1 MIVLMVSIRIKEGHK
16 DEFMEEMLGDAIGS
30 NRDEPGCLRFDV
42 LQDNDDVN
50 LIHLYEVYQDEA
62 SLEAHRQAPHYLKW
76 RDAVQDW
83 REGNPIR
90 SVCTNVYPA
99 DDSWR

>member
-1 MIVLMVSIRIKEGHK
+1 MIVLMVSIQIKEGHK

-42 LQDNDDVN
+42 LQDVDDEN
-50 LIHLYEVYQDEA
+50 LIHLYEVYKDEV

-76 RDAVQDW
+76 RDAVKDW
-83 REGNPIR
+83 REGNPTR
-90 SVCTNVYPA
+90 SVCTNVYPT

>member
-42 LQDNDDVN
+42 LQDIDDDH
-50 LIHLYEVYQDEA
+50 LIHLYEVYKDEA

-83 REGNPIR
+83 REGDAIR
-90 SVCTNVYPA
+90 SVSTNVYPS
-99 DDSWR
+99 DGSWR

>member
-42 LQDNDDVN
+42 LQDTEDDN
-50 LIHLYEVYQDEA
+50 LIHLYEVYKDEA

-76 RDAVQDW
+76 RDAVQGW
-83 REGNPIR
+83 REGDPIR
-90 SVCTNVYPA
+90 SVCTNVYPG
-99 DDSWR
+99 DGSWR